1 MTADLAQWVIT
12 YLEADEDIVVP
23 IKKMWNEWQAEQR
36 EPSLEVFSA
45 IVLADERIEDMG
57 GVDHDRDLE
66 FDGLDEQLAYEAQME
81 AAGYY
86 SGPRVK
92 LKSRELTLAHI
103 AKMIT
108 RHNDRMEAALQSAR
122 ESMPEDVDEMEEGAL
137 IQAIELARELREKL
151 REAGLDLESVSDEED
166 ELEE

>member
-1 MTADLAQWVIT
+1 MTADPVQWVID

-23 IKKMWNEWQAEQR
+23 IKKMWNEWQAEQS

-45 IVLADERIEDMG
+45 MVLADDRIEDMG

-66 FDGLDEQLAYEAQME
+66 FDDPAEQAEYEAQME

-92 LKSRELTLAHI
+92 LKRRELTVEHI
-103 AKMIT
+103 AKMIA
-108 RHNDRMEAALQSAR
+108 RHTGRMEAALQSAR

-151 REAGLDLESVSDEED
+151 REAGLDLESDSGEED
-166 ELEE
+166 ELGE